1 MEGGSTPAGAAATGR
16 TIERRGAA
24 MRKRKTRRRTEG
36 GIENMIRAD
45 AGEGHAGRSFLRTF
59 GRLGVF
65 HNNCR
70 IEYSRQ
76 TTRKTQLMGPRRTDR
91 SGGEH
96 EGYFEDGACGRGY

>member
-45 AGEGHAGRSFLRTF
+45 AGEGHAGKSF
-59 GRLGVF
+59 
-65 HNNCR
+65 
-70 IEYSRQ
+70 
-76 TTRKTQLMGPRRTDR
+76 
-91 SGGEH
+91 
-96 EGYFEDGACGRGY
+96 FEDVWKIGVCFTTTAGLNTAGKQRARRN

>member
-45 AGEGHAGRSFLRTF
+45 AGEGHAGKSF
-59 GRLGVF
+59 
-65 HNNCR
+65 
-70 IEYSRQ
+70 
-76 TTRKTQLMGPRRTDR
+76 
-91 SGGEH
+91 
-96 EGYFEDGACGRGY
+96 FEDVWKVGVCFTTTARLNTAGKQRARRN